1 MQNDATQSTRDT
13 LRSGPSEPV
22 DPVEQKIV
30 NSEKR
35 IVKNG
40 ENNRRNRAGYVLLG
54 RHPELFREGSIHLH
68 LQTYHPITL
77 STISALRSLTFELL
91 NLSTF
96 EQYSTLRKPII
107 KEVSYDI

>member
-1 MQNDATQSTRDT
+1 M
-13 LRSGPSEPV
+13 
-22 DPVEQKIV
+22 

-68 LQTYHPITL
+68 LQTYH
-77 STISALRSLTFELL
+77 TIILQPGYLFLNLELL

-96 EQYSTLRKPII
+96 KQYSTLNKQII
-107 KEVSYDI
+107 NGGIL